1 MLLKVKILETF
12 INTATRF
19 FKTNIFAKQT
29 INLVQYSSGNDDF
42 SPLIGTEGITA
53 DIGNNPANG
62 IVFAWKDDVTKKS
75 APGEK
80 RIYSITKQGDET
92 VVKAEIHLKNTGEIF
107 ISGAENLNITVLGN
121 VNLNATNINS
131 SGNWVHDGNFKANHI
146 ESVDGKTGTYKN
158 SVIATAGIVTGG
170 T

>member
-12 INTATRF
+12 INTTTRF

-29 INLVQYSSGNDDF
+29 VNLVQYSSGGDDF
-42 SPLIGTEGITA
+42 SPLLGSEGITA
-53 DIGNNPANG
+53 NIGNNPANG

-75 APGEK
+75 ASGEK
-80 RIYSITKQGDET
+80 RIYAIAKQGDET
-92 VVKAEIHLKNTGEIF
+92 VVKAEIHLKNTGEILM
-107 ISGAENLNITVLGN
+107 SGAENLNITVLGN

-131 SGNWVHDGNFKANHI
+131 SGNWIHDGNFKANHI
-146 ESVDGKTGTYKN
+146 EAVDGASATYTN
-158 SVIATAGIVTGG
+158 SVTATKGIVTGG

>member
-1 MLLKVKILETF
+1 MLLKTKVLETF
-12 INTATRF
+12 INNSIRF

-29 INLVQYSSGNDDF
+29 VNTVQYSSGGDDY
-42 SPLIGTEGITA
+42 SPLPGAEGITA
-53 DIGNNPANG
+53 DIGNNPANS

-80 RIYSITKQGDET
+80 RIYSVFKQSDET
-92 VVKAEIHLKNTGEIF
+92 VVKAEIHLKNTGEIL

-131 SGNWVHDGNFKANHI
+131 SGNWIHDGNFKANHI
-146 ESVDGKTGTYKN
+146 ESVDGASGTYKN
-158 SVIATAGIVTGG
+158 SVTAASGIVTGG
-170 T
+170 S